1 MIFTQFFR
9 MKQETILFILIAVL
23 LVSTAVFLFL
33 LFAKPSFTGLTL
45 SEPDK
50 MLEDLPDNC
59 WKLSDGRTIC
69 KLKMA
74 VNIEAGQITTTNFSI
89 EEDSG
94 A

>member
-9 MKQETILFILIAVL
+9 MKQKTILFILIAVL

-33 LFAKPSFTGLTL
+33 LFAKPSFIGLTL

-50 MLEDLPDNC
+50 MLEDLPTNC

-69 KLKMA
+69 KLKM